1 MSTNTLKT
9 FIEKSVIKTFEIGQS
24 PTVVLTIVGA
34 AGWLIAM
41 FAQMNGIKNNKALS
55 EDKKKVLL
63 KQEKADGLA
72 NTGLFIVLTKGMSEI
87 MTKQVEKFKIIP
99 KQIKDD
105 AIKAVKL
112 IDPNYCG
119 DLKDVF
125 PIPKKITKQTQ
136 IQKTLIN
143 EQETLIENIRKFKSG
158 IGVIA
163 SVIGSVAATNII
175 APLVRNKMSQ
185 SAKQNTTNYP
195 NTPKTITPYKKTTP
209 LTPKSFMKRRFQ
221 VQKRR
226 WYDKRETTLAAM
238 KLLKELDPI
247 SQKIISSDIV
257 NIANSIKTVRK
268 EQEYTPLSLGI
279 KRVLGLYQT
288 NNSRRWYDNNEPL
301 SLAFK
306 TISTLPDEDFANIM
320 QGICHSIKS

>member
-209 LTPKSFMKRRFQ
+209 LTPKSFMKNNTF
-221 VQKRR
+221 
-226 WYDKRETTLAAM
+226 T
-238 KLLKELDPI
+238 KLSTFSNI
-247 SQKIISSDIV
+247 TKI
-257 NIANSIKTVRK
+257 
-268 EQEYTPLSLGI
+268 
-279 KRVLGLYQT
+279 
-288 NNSRRWYDNNEPL
+288 
-301 SLAFK
+301 
-306 TISTLPDEDFANIM
+306 
-320 QGICHSIKS
+320 